1 MMVRVT
7 VHTIGGL
14 PRRVVANGHA
24 STPAGVDSTPCAAV
38 SLVLKSFGLAVA
50 SNKTCVVRVETDG
63 PGTFNIELRDCR
75 TAHWLE
81 GVWTMARISLM
92 EIEEQWPEEVRMNI
106 VEEKTDGT

>member
-1 MMVRVT
+1 MVRIT

-14 PRRVVANGHA
+14 PRRIVADGHA
-24 STPAGVDSTPCAAV
+24 SRSGENESVPCAAV

-50 SNKTCVVRVETDG
+50 SNRTCTVRVGADE
-63 PGTFNIELRDCR
+63 PGTFDIELRNCQ

-92 EIEEQWPEEVRMNI
+92 EIEERWPEEVRTNI
-106 VEEKTDGT
+106 VEERRDGT